1 MKRRGIM
8 VVVAGAVAVWGA
20 TPLAVASA
28 ANARAV
34 SAAIGTV
41 STAGTWGNAIE
52 VPGLGTLNAGGS
64 AEVPSISCASA
75 SNCVAGGSYF
85 NGSGHSQAFV
95 VRKVKGTWGTPKNVP
110 GLATLN
116 TGMAETLL
124 AVSCASA
131 GNCAIGGSYVDV
143 SRRGQAYVDSE
154 RNGTW
159 GKAIEVPGSGT
170 LNVDGFA
177 QITSMSCPS
186 AGNCTA
192 GGFYEDASSHAQPF
206 VASEV
211 NGTWGNAIEVPG
223 SGTLNAGGSAFVEAV
238 SCPTA
243 GHCTASGIYKDGSGH
258 QQGFLVSQT

>member
-41 STAGTWGNAIE
+41 STA
-52 VPGLGTLNAGGS
+52 
-64 AEVPSISCASA
+64 
-75 SNCVAGGSYF
+75 
-85 NGSGHSQAFV
+85 
-95 VRKVKGTWGTPKNVP
+95 
-110 GLATLN
+110 
-116 TGMAETLL
+116 
-124 AVSCASA
+124 
-131 GNCAIGGSYVDV
+131 
-143 SRRGQAYVDSE
+143 
-154 RNGTW
+154 
-159 GKAIEVPGSGT
+159 
-170 LNVDGFA
+170 
-177 QITSMSCPS
+177 
-186 AGNCTA
+186 
-192 GGFYEDASSHAQPF
+192 
-206 VASEV
+206 
-211 NGTWGNAIEVPG
+211 GTWGNAIEVPG

>member
-85 NGSGHSQAFV
+85 NGSGHSQAIV

-131 GNCAIGGSYVDV
+131 RSTASWLPDSCSSVLTRAH
-143 SRRGQAYVDSE
+143 RAQRGDMNKPY
-154 RNGTW
+154 G
-159 GKAIEVPGSGT
+159 PG
-170 LNVDGFA
+170 A
-177 QITSMSCPS
+177 
-186 AGNCTA
+186 
-192 GGFYEDASSHAQPF
+192 
-206 VASEV
+206 
-211 NGTWGNAIEVPG
+211 
-223 SGTLNAGGSAFVEAV
+223 
-238 SCPTA
+238 
-243 GHCTASGIYKDGSGH
+243 TASG
-258 QQGFLVSQT
+258 